1 MEICNIRDFPPFPS
15 WYISLLSSTFL
26 LLFDSASIYLFNF
39 LFQHLHRWSNF
50 IYERECNNK
59 SGATLNCASKCLL
72 ILQIFGEYIYIYWLT
87 YYTYSSKLI
96 FWSYRINRIIDI
108 YIHLSKS
115 RNKQK
120 RSSNNDT
127 LKEGFSLIGHLF
139 HVLEQVQVM

>member
-50 IYERECNNK
+50 IFERECNNK
-59 SGATLNCASKCLL
+59 SGATLNCASKCLR
-72 ILQIFGEYIYIYWLT
+72 ILQIFGEYIYIYWIT
-87 YYTYSSKLI
+87 YYIYSSKLRLA
-96 FWSYRINRIIDI
+96 SIDI
-108 YIHLSKS
+108 YFYLLKS
-115 RNKQK
+115 SNKQK

-127 LKEGFSLIGHLF
+127 LKEGLFFFGHLF

>member
-1 MEICNIRDFPPFPS
+1 MLDITYKHIVIHFVQGKLFAILFIIFSSMEICNIRDFPPFPS

-87 YYTYSSKLI
+87 YYTYSS
-96 FWSYRINRIIDI
+96 I
-108 YIHLSKS
+108 YFFDPKPVFYWYL
-115 RNKQK
+115 
-120 RSSNNDT
+120 
-127 LKEGFSLIGHLF
+127 
-139 HVLEQVQVM
+139 